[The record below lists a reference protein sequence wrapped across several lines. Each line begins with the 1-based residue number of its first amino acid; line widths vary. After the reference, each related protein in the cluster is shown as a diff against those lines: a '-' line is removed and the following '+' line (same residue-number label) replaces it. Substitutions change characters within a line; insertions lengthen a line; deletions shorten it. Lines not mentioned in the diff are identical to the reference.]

1 MLGVPVGM
9 PRVGQDQPFMADCSP
24 ASRPNAEAQARRRAR
39 SNTVV

>member
-9 PRVGQDQPFMADCSP
+9 PRVGQDQPFMADCSL